1 MSKVNSKP
9 PRLVVYEY
17 FPRWSGRDKEKSN
30 LSFSFSKT
38 NETNVISYTLY
49 RLERESRK
57 LGKKRRSFFFFSIS
71 RTNRENR
78 RFPSNADVE
87 FRDTNH
93 EADNARLEFG
103 ISRKI
108 GTAPLS
114 LYPRV
119 QLYTLNPP
127 YKYHASLDRFPKDWL
142 AVSFVGIA
150 HRFASIYQGMK
161 PSPIPYQTIRHPRSL

>member
-1 MSKVNSKP
+1 MFTNIFLDGAAAIRRSRISLFLSRRRTKP
-9 PRLVVYEY
+9 
-17 FPRWSGRDKEKSN
+17 
-30 LSFSFSKT
+30 
-38 NETNVISYTLY
+38 TLY
-49 RLERESRK
+49 RTRSTVWRERESR
-57 LGKKRRSFFFFSIS
+57 KKRRSFFFFSIS

-93 EADNARLEFG
+93 EIDNARLEFG

-108 GTAPLS
+108 GTASLS

>member
-1 MSKVNSKP
+1 MSVIRS
-9 PRLVVYEY
+9 
-17 FPRWSGRDKEKSN
+17 
-30 LSFSFSKT
+30 SFR
-38 NETNVISYTLY
+38 I
-49 RLERESRK
+49 
-57 LGKKRRSFFFFSIS
+57 
-71 RTNRENR
+71 
-78 RFPSNADVE
+78 VE

-93 EADNARLEFG
+93 EADNVRLEFG

-108 GTAPLS
+108 GTKRGEEEIESLS
-114 LYPRV
+114 LHPLRV

-127 YKYHASLDRFPKDWL
+127 YKYHASLGRFPKDWL

>member
-1 MSKVNSKP
+1 MFTNIFLDGAVAIRRSRVSLFLSRRRTKP
-9 PRLVVYEY
+9 
-17 FPRWSGRDKEKSN
+17 
-30 LSFSFSKT
+30 
-38 NETNVISYTLY
+38 TLY
-49 RLERESRK
+49 RIRCTVWKESRK

-71 RTNRENR
+71 RRNRENR

>member
-1 MSKVNSKP
+1 MFTNIFLDGAAAIRRSRISLFLSRRRTKP
-9 PRLVVYEY
+9 
-17 FPRWSGRDKEKSN
+17 
-30 LSFSFSKT
+30 
-38 NETNVISYTLY
+38 TLY
-49 RLERESRK
+49 RIPFGERESRK
-57 LGKKRRSFFFFSIS
+57 LGKKRRRSFFFFSIS
-71 RTNRENR
+71 RRNRENR